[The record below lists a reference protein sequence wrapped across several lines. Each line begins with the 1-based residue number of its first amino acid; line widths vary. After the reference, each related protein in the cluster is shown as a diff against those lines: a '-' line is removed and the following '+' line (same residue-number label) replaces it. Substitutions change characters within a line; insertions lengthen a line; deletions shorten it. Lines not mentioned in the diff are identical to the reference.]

1 MAKPITGETHVGERR
16 EKRPNGDIYVYER
29 VTAYNEKTKKTYTV
43 SQKLKGKIKAGMQE
57 IVPTRSKKRKGEGRN
72 ATRRHTGLTDILEW
86 VGKVSGIDDDV
97 RASFSQGD
105 AEKMLSIARY
115 LVGSGGDTLPRLE
128 SWQVMHPLPYQEAIT
143 EDVYGKLFKD
153 VGRNKDGVQKYFS
166 ARAARLGESP
176 VLAFDS
182 TTISTYSENQSEAR
196 RGFNKDGDGLNTIKL
211 LTLYSVKAREPMAFS
226 KQPGN
231 IPDVISIENTL
242 TQLKYLNLK
251 KPLIVT
257 DNGYYS
263 QKNMMEFALRNVK
276 FLTLVDPNIVWV
288 RETVDEL
295 RATIAG
301 MSSTCPFDP
310 SICGA
315 TSRKMHQFSRV
326 RQRSR
331 NGKVPGEKETILRRL
346 YVHVYYSPNNEA
358 KKELA
363 FRKDLLELKAQV
375 EEGKTEFTESAQKK
389 IDKYL
394 TCSRKGRGGRLK
406 VGFNDEA
413 IAEAK
418 KYFGYFALV
427 SNQTM
432 DTFTALENYRLR
444 EKIEELFAVQ
454 KGRLDGA
461 RPRTWY
467 PDNLRGRQFAQ
478 FISLG
483 YHCVLTKKIKEVQAK
498 LRKKE
503 PGKAKSLIK
512 LEKKLDNWL
521 SQRSLA
527 QILDWF
533 DCIETTKV
541 QTAMAEYR
549 WSTESVAR
557 DKLFLEYLGGSSLFQ
572 VGNLKSSL
580 PAMR

>member
-1 MAKPITGETHVGERR
+1 MAKPITGKTHVGERR

-29 VTAYNEKTKKTYTV
+29 ITAYDEKNRKTYTL
-43 SQKLKGKIKAGMQE
+43 SQRLKGKIKAGTQE
-57 IVPTRSKKRKGEGRN
+57 IVPTRPKKRNGERGGIDT
-72 ATRRHTGLTDILEW
+72 TRQHTGLTDILEW

-97 RASFSQGD
+97 RASFSEGD

-115 LVGSGGDTLPRLE
+115 WIGSGGNTLPRLE
-128 SWQVMHPLPYQEAIT
+128 SWQVMHPLPYREAIT

-153 VGRNKDGVQKYFS
+153 VGRNEEGVQSYFS
-166 ARAARLGESP
+166 ARAARLGESA
-176 VLAFDS
+176 VVAFDS

-196 RGFNKDGDGLNTIKL
+196 RGFNKDGNGLNTIKL
-211 LTLYSVKAREPMAFS
+211 LTLYAVQACEPIAFS

-242 TQLKYLNLK
+242 TQLKCLSLE

-263 QKNMMEFALRNVK
+263 QKNMMEFALRNMK
-276 FLTLVDPNIVWV
+276 FLTLADPTIVWV
-288 RETVDEL
+288 RETIDEL
-295 RATIAG
+295 RTTIAG
-301 MSSTCPFDP
+301 MASTCPFDP
-310 SICGA
+310 TICGA
-315 TSRKMHQFSRV
+315 TVRRMHQFSRM
-326 RQRSR
+326 RRRSR
-331 NGKVPGEKETILRRL
+331 NGTVAGEKETISRRL
-346 YVHVYYSPNNEA
+346 YVHVYYSPDNEA

-363 FRKDLLELKAQV
+363 FRRDLLELKAHV
-375 EEGKTEFTESAQKK
+375 EAGYAEFTESVQKK

-394 TCSRKGRGGRLK
+394 TCSRKRRGGRLK

-413 IAEAK
+413 IAEAM

-483 YHCVLTKKIKEVQAK
+483 YHCFLTKKIKEVQAR

-503 PGKAKSLIK
+503 PEKSKSLSK
-512 LEKKLDNWL
+512 LENKLDTWL

-541 QTAMAEYR
+541 KTVMAEYR

-557 DKLFLEYLGGSSLFQ
+557 DKLFLEYLG
-572 VGNLKSSL
+572 
-580 PAMR
+580 MD

>member
-1 MAKPITGETHVGERR
+1 MAKPVTGKTHVGERR

-29 VTAYNEKTKKTYTV
+29 ITSYNEKTKKTYTV
-43 SQKLKGKIKAGMQE
+43 SQKLKGKIKAGTQE
-57 IVPTRSKKRKGEGRN
+57 IVATRPKKRKGEADVID
-72 ATRRHTGLTDILEW
+72 ATRQHTGLTDILEW
-86 VGKVSGIDDDV
+86 VGKASGIDDDIL
-97 RASFSQGD
+97 ASFSQGD
-105 AEKMLSIARY
+105 AEKILSIARY
-115 LVGSGGDTLPRLE
+115 WIGSGGNTLPRLE
-128 SWQVMHPLPYQEAIT
+128 SWQVMHPLPYREEIS

-153 VGRNKDGVQKYFS
+153 VGRNEEGVQRYFS
-166 ARAARLGESP
+166 ARALRLGDSP

-196 RGFNKDGDGLNTIKL
+196 QGFNKDGDGLNTIKL
-211 LTLYSVKAREPMAFS
+211 LTLYSVKSREPMAFA

-231 IPDVISIENTL
+231 IPDVITIENTL
-242 TQLKYLNLK
+242 TQLKCLNLK

-295 RATIAG
+295 RETLTT

-315 TSRKMHQFSRV
+315 TSLRMHQFSRV
-326 RQRSR
+326 RRRLR
-331 NGKVPGEKETILRRL
+331 NGNVAGEKETISRRL
-346 YVHVYYSPNNEA
+346 YVHVYYSPDNEA

-363 FRKDLLELKAQV
+363 FRKYLLELKTQV
-375 EEGKTEFTESAQKK
+375 EEGINEFTDSAQKK

-394 TCSRKGRGGRLK
+394 TCSKKGRGGKLK
-406 VGFNDEA
+406 VGFNDQA
-413 IAEAK
+413 IAKAK

-467 PDNLRGRQFAQ
+467 PDNLRGRQFTQ
-478 FISLG
+478 FVSLG
-483 YHCVLTKKIKEVQAK
+483 YHCFLTKKIKQVEAR

-503 PGKAKSLIK
+503 AGKTKSLIK
-512 LEKKLDNWL
+512 LEKKMKTWIA
-521 SQRSLA
+521 QRSLA

-533 DCIETTKV
+533 DCVETTKV
-541 QTAMAEYR
+541 QTVMGSYR

-557 DKLFLEYLGGSSLFQ
+557 DRLFLKYLR
-572 VGNLKSSL
+572 VD
-580 PAMR
+580 PE

>member
-1 MAKPITGETHVGERR
+1 MAKPITGKTHVGERR

-29 VTAYNEKTKKTYTV
+29 VTAYNEKTRKTYTV
-43 SQKLKGKIKAGMQE
+43 SQKLKGKIKSGTHK
-57 IVPTRSKKRKGEGRN
+57 IVPTRPKKQKSEGCLVD

-86 VGKVSGIDDDV
+86 VGKVSGIDNDV
-97 RASFSQGD
+97 CASFSKGD
-105 AEKMLSIARY
+105 AAKILSIARY
-115 LVGSGGDTLPRLE
+115 WIGSGGNTLPRLE
-128 SWQVMHPLPYQEAIT
+128 SWQVMHPLPYREAIT
-143 EDVYGKLFKD
+143 EDVYGCLFKD
-153 VGRNKDGVQKYFS
+153 VGRNEEGVQRYFS
-166 ARAARLGESP
+166 ARAAHLGKSP
-176 VLAFDS
+176 MLAFDS

-196 RGFNKDGDGLNTIKL
+196 QGFNKDGDGLNTIKL
-211 LTLYSVKAREPMAFS
+211 LTLYSVKAGEPIAFS

-242 TQLKYLNLK
+242 TQLKCLNLE

-276 FLTLVDPNIVWV
+276 FLTLVDPNIIWV
-288 RETVDEL
+288 RETIDAL

-301 MSSTCPFDP
+301 MASTCPFDP

-315 TSRKMHQFSRV
+315 TSLRMHQFSRT

-331 NGKVPGEKETILRRL
+331 NRKIAGEKETFSRRL
-346 YVHVYYSPNNEA
+346 YVHVYYSPDNEA

-363 FRKDLLELKAQV
+363 FRKDLLELKAQIQG
-375 EEGKTEFTESAQKK
+375 GKTEFTPSAQKK

-394 TCSRKGRGGRLK
+394 TCSKKGRGGQLK
-406 VGFNDEA
+406 VGFNDKA
-413 IAEAK
+413 ITEAK
-418 KYFGYFALV
+418 RYFGYFALV

-467 PDNLRGRQFAQ
+467 PDNLRGRQFTQ

-483 YHCVLTKKIKEVQAK
+483 YHCFLMKKIKEVQAK
-498 LRKKE
+498 L
-503 PGKAKSLIK
+503 GKNESEKTKSLIK
-512 LEKKLDNWL
+512 LEKKLENWL
-521 SQRSLA
+521 AQRSLA

-541 QTAMAEYR
+541 QTAMGSYR
-549 WSTESVAR
+549 WSTESVTR
-557 DKLFLEYLGGSSLFQ
+557 DRLFLKYLG
-572 VGNLKSSL
+572 VDTE
-580 PAMR
+580 

>member
-1 MAKPITGETHVGERR
+1 M
-16 EKRPNGDIYVYER
+16 
-29 VTAYNEKTKKTYTV
+29 
-43 SQKLKGKIKAGMQE
+43 
-57 IVPTRSKKRKGEGRN
+57 
-72 ATRRHTGLTDILEW
+72 
-86 VGKVSGIDDDV
+86 
-97 RASFSQGD
+97 
-105 AEKMLSIARY
+105 
-115 LVGSGGDTLPRLE
+115 
-128 SWQVMHPLPYQEAIT
+128 
-143 EDVYGKLFKD
+143 
-153 VGRNKDGVQKYFS
+153 
-166 ARAARLGESP
+166 GESP

-182 TTISTYSENQSEAR
+182 TTISTYSENQSDAR

-242 TQLKYLNLK
+242 KQLKCLKLK

-263 QKNMMEFALRNVK
+263 QRNMMEFALRNVK
-276 FLTLVDPNIVWV
+276 FLTLVDPNIVWI

-295 RATIAG
+295 RAAIAG

-310 SICGA
+310 SVCGA
-315 TSRKMHQFSRV
+315 TSLRMHLFTRI

-331 NGKVPGEKETILRRL
+331 NGKAAGEKETISRRL
-346 YVHVYYSPNNEA
+346 YVHVYYSPDNEA

-363 FRKDLLELKAQV
+363 FRRDLLELKAQI
-375 EEGKTEFTESAQKK
+375 EEGKSEFTESAQKK
-389 IDKYL
+389 IEKYL
-394 TCSRKGRGGRLK
+394 ICSKKGRGGRLK
-406 VGFNDEA
+406 VGFNDKA

-418 KYFGYFALV
+418 KYFGYFSLV
-427 SNQTM
+427 SNQAM

-444 EKIEELFAVQ
+444 EKVEELFAVQ
-454 KGRLDGA
+454 KGSLDGA

-478 FISLG
+478 FVSLG
-483 YHCVLTKKIKEVQAK
+483 YHCFLTKKIKQVQAR
-498 LRKKE
+498 LSRKDPEKT
-503 PGKAKSLIK
+503 KSLLK
-512 LEKKLDNWL
+512 LEKKLKNWIA
-521 SQRSLA
+521 QRSLT

-541 QTAMAEYR
+541 QTAMGDYR

-557 DKLFLEYLGGSSLFQ
+557 DKLFLEYLGVDVQ
-572 VGNLKSSL
+572 
-580 PAMR
+580 

>member
-1 MAKPITGETHVGERR
+1 M
-16 EKRPNGDIYVYER
+16 
-29 VTAYNEKTKKTYTV
+29 KK
-43 SQKLKGKIKAGMQE
+43 M
-57 IVPTRSKKRKGEGRN
+57 VPTRSKKRKGESGVIGAVRQ
-72 ATRRHTGLTDILEW
+72 HTGLTDILEW
-86 VGKVSGIDDDV
+86 VGKASGIDDDV
-97 RASFSQGD
+97 LSSFSEGD
-105 AEKMLSIARY
+105 AAKILSIARY
-115 LVGSGGDTLPRLE
+115 WIGSGGNTLPRLE
-128 SWQVMHPLPYQEAIT
+128 SWQVMHSLPYREAIT
-143 EDVYGKLFKD
+143 EDVYGDLFKD
-153 VGRNKDGVQKYFS
+153 VGRNEDGIQRYFAS
-166 ARAARLGESP
+166 RAARLGKSP

-211 LTLYSVKAREPMAFS
+211 LTLYSVKAREPLAFA

-242 TQLKYLNLK
+242 TQLKCLGLEN
-251 KPLIVT
+251 PLIVT

-263 QKNMMEFALRNVK
+263 QKNMMEFAMSNVK
-276 FLTLVDPNIVWV
+276 FLTLVDPDIIWV
-288 RETVDEL
+288 RETVDAL
-295 RATIAG
+295 RGTLAG

-310 SICGA
+310 SVCGA
-315 TSRKMHQFSRV
+315 TQIRMHTFSKE

-331 NGKVPGEKETILRRL
+331 NGKVAGEKETFARRL
-346 YVHVYYSPNNEA
+346 YVHVYYSPDNEA

-363 FRKDLLELKAQV
+363 FRKDLLELRSQLEDGTA
-375 EEGKTEFTESAQKK
+375 EFTKSAQRK
-389 IDKYL
+389 IEKYL
-394 TCSRKGRGGRLK
+394 IFSKTGRGGQRR
-406 VGFNDEA
+406 VGFNDTA

-454 KGRLDGA
+454 KGGLDGA

-483 YHCVLTKKIKEVQAK
+483 YHCFLTKKIKEVRARLGENESAK
-498 LRKKE
+498 TKE
-503 PGKAKSLIK
+503 HVK
-512 LEKKLDNWL
+512 LENKLDKWL
-521 SQRSLA
+521 AQRSLA

-533 DCIETTKV
+533 DCVETTKV
-541 QTAMAEYR
+541 QTAMGNYR

-557 DKLFLEYLGGSSLFQ
+557 DQLFLKCLGVNG
-572 VGNLKSSL
+572 K
-580 PAMR
+580 

>member
-1 MAKPITGETHVGERR
+1 MAKPITGKTHVGERR

-29 VTAYNEKTKKTYTV
+29 ITAYNEKTRKTYTV
-43 SQKLKGKIKAGMQE
+43 SQKLKGKIKSGTKE
-57 IVPTRSKKRKGEGRN
+57 LVPTRPKKRKGEGCVIE
-72 ATRRHTGLTDILEW
+72 ATRQHTGLTDILEW

-97 RASFSQGD
+97 YASFSEGD
-105 AEKMLSIARY
+105 AAKMLSIARY
-115 LVGSGGDTLPRLE
+115 WIGSGGNTLPRLE
-128 SWQVMHPLPYQEAIT
+128 SWQVMHPLPYREAIT
-143 EDVYGKLFKD
+143 EDVYSKLFQN
-153 VGRNKDGVQKYFS
+153 VGRDEEGVQRYFS
-166 ARAARLGESP
+166 ARAIRLGESP

-182 TTISTYSENQSEAR
+182 TTISTYSENQLEAR
-196 RGFNKDGDGLNTIKL
+196 QGFNKDGDGLNTIKL
-211 LTLYSVKAREPMAFS
+211 LTLYSVKACEPMAFT

-231 IPDVISIENTL
+231 IPDVISIENAL
-242 TQLKYLNLK
+242 SQIKCLNLE

-288 RETVDEL
+288 RETVDAL
-295 RATIAG
+295 RKSLKG

-310 SICGA
+310 SIHGA
-315 TSRKMHQFSRV
+315 TSLRMHQFSRV

-331 NGKVPGEKETILRRL
+331 NGKVAGEKETISRRL
-346 YVHVYYSPNNEA
+346 YLHVYYSPDNKA
-358 KKELA
+358 KKELT
-363 FRKDLLELKAQV
+363 FEKDLLELKAQI
-375 EEGKTEFTESAQKK
+375 EEGEAEFTKTAQKK

-394 TCSRKGRGGRLK
+394 TCSRKGRGGHLK

-413 IAEAK
+413 ITEAK
-418 KYFGYFALV
+418 RYFGYFTLV

-454 KGRLDGA
+454 KGKLDGA

-467 PDNLRGRQFAQ
+467 PDNLRGRQFSQ

-483 YHCVLTKKIKEVQAK
+483 YHCFLTKKIKQIQAN
-498 LRKKE
+498 LGKKE
-503 PGKAKSLIK
+503 PGKTKSLIK
-512 LEKKLDNWL
+512 LEKRLKNWL
-521 SQRSLA
+521 VQRSLA

-541 QTAMAEYR
+541 QTVMGSYR

-557 DKLFLEYLGGSSLFQ
+557 DKLFLKYLGIDT
-572 VGNLKSSL
+572 K
-580 PAMR
+580 

>member
-1 MAKPITGETHVGERR
+1 MSKPITGKTHAGERR

-29 VTAYNEKTKKTYTV
+29 ITAYNKKTRRTYTA
-43 SQKLKGKIKAGMQE
+43 SQKLKGKIKPGTQK
-57 IVPTRSKKRKGEGRN
+57 IVPTRPKKNKGERGGAD

-97 RASFSQGD
+97 RASFCEGD
-105 AEKMLSIARY
+105 AAKMLSIARY
-115 LVGSGGDTLPRLE
+115 WIGSGGNTLPRLE
-128 SWQVMHPLPYQEAIT
+128 SWQVMHPLPYRETIT
-143 EDVYGKLFKD
+143 EDVYGKLFRD
-153 VGRNKDGVQKYFS
+153 VGRNEEGIQRYFS
-166 ARAARLGESP
+166 ARASRLGESP

-182 TTISTYSENQSEAR
+182 TSISTYSENQSEAR
-196 RGFNKDGDGLNTIKL
+196 RGFNKNGDGLNIIKL
-211 LTLYSVKAREPMAFS
+211 LTLYSVKACEPIAFS

-242 TQLKYLNLK
+242 TQLKCLNLE

-288 RETVDEL
+288 RETIEAL
-295 RATIAG
+295 RATLAG
-301 MSSTCPFDP
+301 MSSACPFDP

-315 TSRKMHQFSRV
+315 TSLRMHQFSRE

-331 NGKVPGEKETILRRL
+331 NGKVAGEKETIPRRL

-358 KKELA
+358 KGELS
-363 FRKDLLELKAQV
+363 FRKGLLELKAQI
-375 EEGKTEFTESAQKK
+375 EGGEVEFTKSAQKK

-394 TCSRKGRGGRLK
+394 ICSRKGRGGKLK
-406 VGFNDEA
+406 VGFNDKT
-413 IAEAK
+413 ITEAK
-418 KYFGYFALV
+418 KYFGFFALV

-432 DTFTALENYRLR
+432 DKFTALENYRLR
-444 EKIEELFAVQ
+444 EKVEELFAVQ

-467 PDNLRGRQFAQ
+467 PDNLRGRQFSQ
-478 FISLG
+478 FVALG
-483 YHCVLTKKIKEVQAK
+483 YHCFLTKKIKQVQAK
-498 LRKKE
+498 LRKNE
-503 PGKAKSLIK
+503 PGKTKSLIK
-512 LEKKLDNWL
+512 LEKKLKNWL
-521 SQRSLA
+521 AQRSLA
-527 QILDWF
+527 QTLDWF

-541 QTAMAEYR
+541 QTAMGSYR

-557 DKLFLEYLGGSSLFQ
+557 DRLFLKYLG
-572 VGNLKSSL
+572 VDTE
-580 PAMR
+580 

>member
-1 MAKPITGETHVGERR
+1 MAKPITGKTHVGERR

-29 VTAYNEKTKKTYTV
+29 ITAYDENSRKTYTV
-43 SQKLKGKIKAGMQE
+43 SQKLKGKIKAGTQD
-57 IVPTRSKKRKGEGRN
+57 IVPTRHKKRKGGRGVVN
-72 ATRRHTGLTDILEW
+72 ATRQHTGLTDILEW
-86 VGKVSGIDDDV
+86 VGRASGIDDDV
-97 RASFSQGD
+97 RSSFSAGD

-115 LVGSGGDTLPRLE
+115 WIGSGGNTLPRLE
-128 SWQVMHPLPYQEAIT
+128 SWQVMHPLPYNEAIT

-153 VGRNKDGVQKYFS
+153 VGRNEEGVQSYFS

-182 TTISTYSENQSEAR
+182 STISTYSENQSEAR

-211 LTLYSVKAREPMAFS
+211 LTLYSIKAREPMAFS

-242 TQLKYLNLK
+242 TQLKCLNLE

-295 RATIAG
+295 RSAISG

-315 TSRKMHQFSRV
+315 TSLRMHKFDRM

-331 NGKVPGEKETILRRL
+331 NGKAAGEKETITRRL
-346 YVHVYYSPNNEA
+346 YVHVYYSPDNEA

-375 EEGKTEFTESAQKK
+375 EEGTTEFTESAQKK

-406 VGFNDEA
+406 IGFNDVA
-413 IAEAK
+413 ITEAK

-427 SNQTM
+427 SNKTM
-432 DTFTALENYRLR
+432 DTFAALENYRLR

-467 PDNLRGRQFAQ
+467 PDNLRGRQFTQ

-483 YHCVLTKKIKEVQAK
+483 YHCFLTKKIKEVQAR
-498 LRKKE
+498 LRRKDT
-503 PGKAKSLIK
+503 GKTKSLLK
-512 LEKKLDNWL
+512 LEKKLENWL
-521 SQRSLA
+521 AQRSLA
-527 QILDWF
+527 QILDWL

-541 QTAMAEYR
+541 QTVMAEYR

-557 DKLFLEYLGGSSLFQ
+557 DKLFLEYLG
-572 VGNLKSSL
+572 VDI
-580 PAMR
+580 